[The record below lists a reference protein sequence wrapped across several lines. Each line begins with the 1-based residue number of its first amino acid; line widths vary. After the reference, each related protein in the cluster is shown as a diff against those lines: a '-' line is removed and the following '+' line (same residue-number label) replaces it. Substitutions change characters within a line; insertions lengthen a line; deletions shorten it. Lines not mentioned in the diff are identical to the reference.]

1 MFEKE
6 RYDLFVFLSFFFVFF
21 SNLLKMSSSFP
32 FLDDIPWK
40 YPIFF
45 ALKVVDMTQRFLHF

>member
-1 MFEKE
+1 MIS
-6 RYDLFVFLSFFFVFF
+6 LSFSHFFFVFF
-21 SNLLKMSSSFP
+21 FNLLKMSSSFP